1 MKNKVRTQRN
11 WAIVV
16 IASLLIVIGNVA
28 FLLAVTNI
36 GVLGWWSLLMGFS
49 GLTTIAAAIMSI
61 VKNDASWILLDLL
74 LPG

>member
-16 IASLLIVIGNVA
+16 IASLLIVIGGVV

-49 GLTTIAAAIMSI
+49 GLTTIAASIMSI